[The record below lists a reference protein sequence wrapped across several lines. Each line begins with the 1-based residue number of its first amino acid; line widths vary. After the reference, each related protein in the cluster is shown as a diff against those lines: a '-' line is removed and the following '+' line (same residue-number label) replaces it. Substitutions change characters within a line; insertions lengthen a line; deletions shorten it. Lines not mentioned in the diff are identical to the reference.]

1 MRSFMQPLYHK
12 PHKGGHSIP
21 PPIPILL
28 PTRYNRKTAPA
39 TFDKPRLTP
48 VNARTL
54 PVCSFPRSAWECRGA
69 APRLVG
75 VYTSSAQGRGAPSLH
90 HAAERRDEPSRIGG
104 TEMTTEVT
112 PTLPP
117 DTLNEIGVLK
127 RREIEA
133 RIIGPI
139 VEALAQEFDRE
150 RVLAI
155 VAETIINVARK
166 QGAERADAMGDDS
179 LIAFDHSAGDWR
191 KGNALE
197 IEVLEQNEDRYDF
210 NVTRCRY
217 AEMYR
222 SLDMAELG
230 AVLSCNRDYSLV
242 EGFNPEIQL
251 ERKQTIM
258 QGAPC
263 CTFRYSKQTAI

>member
-1 MRSFMQPLYHK
+1 MTN
-12 PHKGGHSIP
+12 
-21 PPIPILL
+21 
-28 PTRYNRKTAPA
+28 PTN
-39 TFDKPRLTP
+39 L
-48 VNARTL
+48 N
-54 PVCSFPRSAWECRGA
+54 
-69 APRLVG
+69 
-75 VYTSSAQGRGAPSLH
+75 PS
-90 HAAERRDEPSRIGG
+90 P
-104 TEMTTEVT
+104 
-112 PTLPP
+112 LPP

-133 RIIGPI
+133 RIIGPF
-139 VEALAQEFDRE
+139 VDALAQEFDRE

-155 VAETIINVARK
+155 LSATIINIARK
-166 QGAERADAMGDDS
+166 QGAERAAQVGDDS
-179 LIAFDHSAGDWR
+179 LLAFSESAGDWR

-197 IEVLEQNEDRYDF
+197 IEILEQNEENYDF

-222 SLDMAELG
+222 SLGLAELG

-251 ERKQTIM
+251 VRKQTIM

-263 CTFRYSKQTAI
+263 CTFRYRKQPEKS

>member
-1 MRSFMQPLYHK
+1 
-12 PHKGGHSIP
+12 
-21 PPIPILL
+21 
-28 PTRYNRKTAPA
+28 
-39 TFDKPRLTP
+39 
-48 VNARTL
+48 
-54 PVCSFPRSAWECRGA
+54 
-69 APRLVG
+69 
-75 VYTSSAQGRGAPSLH
+75 
-90 HAAERRDEPSRIGG
+90 
-104 TEMTTEVT
+104 MTNETT

-139 VEALAQEFDRE
+139 VEALSKEFDRD

-166 QGAERADAMGDDS
+166 QGAERAAAMGDDS
-179 LIAFDHSAGDWR
+179 LIAFANSAGDWR

-197 IEVLEQNEDRYDF
+197 IEVLEQNAERYDF

-222 SLDMAELG
+222 SLGMAELG

-242 EGFNPEIQL
+242 EGFNAEITL

-263 CTFRYSKQTAI
+263 CTFRYSKQTTVEPTP